1 MGVGVCVQVTGCG
14 TMETVG
20 LDPQVVEI
28 SRARRV
34 RKVAIWVILGSI
46 ALIVFVSNLPSP
58 PGKPAPTTGFARMLA
73 REGAPGITAVF
84 ALAAPSGVQIPMS
97 EFSQPGNHAALEVYV
112 WVSGSDPVRTAARDI
127 YGVLRW
133 EIGNPGAMP
142 LATDFEIGYGRGHLF
157 GRKGDKAYLT
167 IAYTR
172 KVVETNKSIW
182 SGKRS
187 TSKRFAAAVL
197 NSASAVAML
206 QGRLEARRFCSHVPE
221 ASRFCALVE
230 KSISFQDS
238 LGSK

>member
-1 MGVGVCVQVTGCG
+1 
-14 TMETVG
+14 METVG
-20 LDPQVVEI
+20 LDPQAVNV

-34 RKVAIWVILGSI
+34 RKIAVWVILGSI
-46 ALIVFVSNLPSP
+46 ALIVFVSLLPSTP
-58 PGKPAPTTGFARMLA
+58 SKPAPTTGFARMLD
-73 REGAPGITAVF
+73 REGAPGVTAAF
-84 ALAAPSGVQIPMS
+84 AFAMPSGAEVPIS
-97 EFSQPGNHAALEVYV
+97 EISQPGNHASMRVYV
-112 WVSGSDPVRTAARDI
+112 WASGPDPVRTAARDI
-127 YGVLRW
+127 HGVLRW
-133 EIGNPGAMP
+133 EVGNPGAMP

-157 GRKGDKAYLT
+157 GRKGDKTYLT

-172 KVVETNKSIW
+172 KAVETNKSIW

-206 QGRLEARRFCSHVPE
+206 QGRLETRWFCSHVPE
-221 ASRFCALVE
+221 ASRFCALIE